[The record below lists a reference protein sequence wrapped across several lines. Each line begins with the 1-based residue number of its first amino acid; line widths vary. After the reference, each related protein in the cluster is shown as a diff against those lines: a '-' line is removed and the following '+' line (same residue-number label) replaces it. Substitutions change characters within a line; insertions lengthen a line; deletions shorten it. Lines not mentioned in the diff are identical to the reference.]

1 MRIVLDRLADQ
12 IKCREYVASF
22 PSVSVRESTQE
33 QIVRGQVAR
42 WPFRGS
48 ADLSN
53 LLCRL
58 GHPGNADSDFVLK
71 VEDIFQRAVKTVSP
85 GMRIAERLDQLSGDV
100 HPASTLSYRAFED
113 IAYAQFATDLLYVD
127 GLALVGKARITGDD
141 EEPSYPGERSD
152 DLLDHAIGEIF
163 LLGVPAHILERQNRN
178 RRLVG

>member
-127 GLALVGKARITGDD
+127 GLALV
-141 EEPSYPGERSD
+141 
-152 DLLDHAIGEIF
+152 
-163 LLGVPAHILERQNRN
+163 
-178 RRLVG
+178 